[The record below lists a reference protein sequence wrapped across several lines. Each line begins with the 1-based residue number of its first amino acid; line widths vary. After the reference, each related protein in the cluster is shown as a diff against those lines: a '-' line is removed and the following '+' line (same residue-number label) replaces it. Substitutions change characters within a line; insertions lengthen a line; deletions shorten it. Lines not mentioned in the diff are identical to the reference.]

1 MEQYETLPI
10 QVDFEVDET
19 FDSDKFLKLNLRVMH
34 DGLNAKNIVFSLDAI
49 KNAEQSLYN
58 SPILAKVI
66 FDKKNQP
73 QFSSHDKHIEKD
85 YAGNI
90 RLIYDEVAIGVIH
103 ESSKYEIKKEFNKN
117 YAFAEGYIWKKYANY
132 ALDIINRDKDIKLSM
147 EIKILDFYID
157 ENTKNKVVKAF
168 RYDGITLLGNSR
180 TPGMANAQASAEFD
194 CALPDK
200 KQHMIELMDAL
211 KECIYEHNNE
221 NGVKGGIVN
230 LETNEEIET
239 GVNDSTPEKNEQNF
253 EETNSNSEST
263 IETETVEDVSTS
275 ISDENYELTVNETRK
290 SMDKALGRLAAVL
303 RKQEN
308 KYLYM
313 WLNDFDSKYIYFN
326 REIEL
331 DKGYDV
337 NSYRRSYTIDSEG
350 KVTISDDEVQTVVKI
365 LTKDEWDKLEKER
378 ESFDVQFEELKS
390 FKESTLKTQRTN
402 ELNAIFEKFDTS
414 LNGVEEYISLKENN
428 LDFDL
433 KTVEEKCYALVGKKN
448 LQTNVDF
455 DNEDSRLDIVV
466 TGTDD
471 EYEDESS
478 PLFCGGILEK
488 YYKK

>member
-10 QVDFEVDET
+10 QVEFEVDET

-34 DGLNAKNIVFSLDAI
+34 DGLNAKKIVFLLDAI

-58 SPILAKVI
+58 SPILAKVM
-66 FDKKNQP
+66 FDEKNQP

-180 TPGMANAQASAEFD
+180 TPGMANAQASVEFD
-194 CALPDK
+194 SALPDK
-200 KQHMIELMDAL
+200 KLHMIELMDAL

-221 NGVKGGIVN
+221 NGMEGGKVN
-230 LETNEEIET
+230 LETNEVIEN
-239 GVNDSTPEKNEQNF
+239 GVNENTSEKNEENF
-253 EETNSNSEST
+253 EEINNCSEST
-263 IETETVEDVSTS
+263 VKDDTVLDKDSS
-275 ISDENYELTVNETRK
+275 INDAEYELTANETRK
-290 SMDKALGRLAAVL
+290 SIDKALGKLTRAL
-303 RKQEN
+303 RKQED
-308 KYLYM
+308 KYIYM

-326 REIEL
+326 REVES
-331 DKGYDV
+331 DEGYDV
-337 NSYRRSYTIDSEG
+337 NSYRRSYTVDPEG
-350 KVTISDDEVQTVVKI
+350 KVTINTDEVQTVVKI
-365 LTKDEWDKLEKER
+365 LTKDEWDRLEKDR
-378 ESFDVQFEELKS
+378 ESLDVQFEELKT
-390 FKESTLKTQRTN
+390 FKESTLRSQRKN
-402 ELNAIFEKFDTS
+402 ELNAIFDKFDSS
-414 LNGVEEYISLKENN
+414 LNDIEEYISLKENN

-471 EYEDESS
+471 EYEEESN